1 MSAVTYNNDKTPK
14 VRHTFGGY
22 ICFDKPWV
30 AFVKM
35 IQVLVWTIVLH
46 ISPWQNIST
55 KVLPSW
61 LDEIRR
67 SLACATLRSDQGV
80 QF

>member
-1 MSAVTYNNDKTPK
+1 MTAVTYNNDKP
-14 VRHTFGGY
+14 HESNNTFGGY

-46 ISPWQNIST
+46 ISPWQNISIE
-55 KVLPSW
+55 VLPSW

-67 SLACATLRSDQGV
+67 SLACATLQSDQGV